1 MLLMIFREPLVYL
14 QQYSPFIVSPVL
26 DQTYLHL
33 LFMCSTAHA
42 SYIQI
47 AGLEMNY
54 LEIMIYTLCLTGL
67 LMVLLVPA
75 GGSITSRY
83 ILLWHQIIGGLWRI

>member
-14 QQYSPFIVSPVL
+14 QQYSSFIVSPVL

-33 LFMCSTAHA
+33 LFICSTAHA

-54 LEIMIYTLCLTGL
+54 LQLIRNCDLHCMPYWPNDSPLS
-67 LMVLLVPA
+67 P
-75 GGSITSRY
+75 S
-83 ILLWHQIIGGLWRI
+83 WW